1 MKGQA
6 ENCIKGCC
14 FPLHLTMNTTE
25 LKQNILNA
33 KFDKNFALLYG
44 DIEAARSRYI
54 DAVDEFV
61 NLYGERENIR
71 LFSAPG
77 RTEIGGN
84 HTDHQHGMVLA
95 GSVNLD
101 VIAVVSANSDNIVRI
116 KSKGYK
122 MDEVDIC
129 DLNKNEEEIGRARS
143 LIRGVVAAFK
153 NGGYNIGGFDA
164 YTTSDVLK
172 GSGLSSSAAFEV
184 LVSNIV
190 NGLYNEHKVDAI
202 TIAKYSQ
209 FAERE
214 YFGKPCGLLD
224 QMASS
229 VGGFTFADFCDPQN
243 PVVEKINLDLSESNH
258 TLCVVDTGGNHA
270 NLTQDYAD
278 ITLECRAVSECLGA
292 EFLRDAD
299 EEKFYQNIAEIREK
313 CGDRAI
319 MRAIHVFNENRRVLT
334 QKAALKRGDFNTFF
348 AAVKRSGES
357 SYDLLQNV
365 YSSSNPKEQAISLA
379 LTLTKQFLNGRG
391 AYRVHGGGFAGTIQ
405 CYIPNKMFDAY
416 KKMIETVFGEGSC
429 VPLFVRAVGGYELKG
444 E

>member
-1 MKGQA
+1 MMSFSAFFK
-6 ENCIKGCC
+6 I
-14 FPLHLTMNTTE
+14 MNTTE
-25 LKQNILNA
+25 LKQSIING
-33 KFDKNFALLYG
+33 KFDKDFILLYG
-44 DIEAARSRYI
+44 ETEVAKTRFC

-61 NLYGERENIR
+61 KLYGCCDNIR

-84 HTDHQHGMVLA
+84 HTDHQHGLVLA

-101 VIAVVSANSDNIVRI
+101 VIGVVSANDDGIVRI
-116 KSKGYK
+116 KSKGYP
-122 MDEVDIC
+122 MDEVDIT
-129 DLNKNEEEIGRARS
+129 DLEIKDDEKGRASS
-143 LIRGVVAAFK
+143 LIRGVLAAFK
-153 NGGYNIGGFDA
+153 NNGYNIGSFDA

-190 NGLYNEHKVDAI
+190 NGLFNNATVDAV

-209 FAERE
+209 YAERE

-229 VGGFTFADFCDPQN
+229 VGGFTYADFNDPQN

-270 NLTQDYAD
+270 NLTGDYAD
-278 ITLECRAVSECLGA
+278 ITLECKAVSNYLGV

-299 EEKFYQNIAEIREK
+299 EQAFYANLAAIREK
-313 CGDRAI
+313 CGDRALL
-319 MRAIHVFNENRRVLT
+319 RAMHVFNENKRVTT
-334 QKAALKRGDFNTFF
+334 QKSALKRGDFNTFF

-365 YSSSNPKEQAISLA
+365 YSPSNPKEQAISLA
-379 LTLTKQFLNGRG
+379 LALTKQFLNGRG

-405 CYIPNKMFDAY
+405 CYIPNTMFDGY
-416 KKMIETVFGEGSC
+416 KAMIESVFGENSC
-429 VPLFVRAVGGYELKG
+429 VKLFVRTVGGYELKG

>member
-1 MKGQA
+1 
-6 ENCIKGCC
+6 
-14 FPLHLTMNTTE
+14 MNITE
-25 LKQNILNA
+25 LKRNIQNG
-33 KFDKNFALLYG
+33 KFDKDFTLLYG
-44 DIEAARSRYI
+44 DAQSARVRYI

-61 NLYGERENIR
+61 KLYGERDNIR

-101 VIAVVSANSDNIVRI
+101 VIAVVSANGSDTVRI

-122 MDEVDIC
+122 MDEIYMN
-129 DLNKNEEEIGRARS
+129 DLEIKENEKGKACS
-143 LIRGVVAAFK
+143 LIRGVLAAFSQ
-153 NGGYNIGGFDA
+153 NGYNIGGFDA

-190 NGLYNEHKVDAI
+190 NGLFNNAAVDAVS
-202 TIAKYSQ
+202 IAKYSQ

-229 VGGFTFADFCDPQN
+229 VGGFTYADFCDPQN
-243 PVVEKINLDLSESNH
+243 PIVEKINLDLSESNH
-258 TLCVVDTGGNHA
+258 TLCVVDTGGDHA
-270 NLTQDYAD
+270 DLTQDYAD
-278 ITLECRAVSECLGA
+278 ITLECKAVSNALGV

-299 EEKFYQNIAEIREK
+299 EDEFYKNIALIREK

-357 SYDLLQNV
+357 SYDLLQNI
-365 YSSSNPKEQAISLA
+365 YSPSNPKQQAISLA
-379 LTLTKQFLNGRG
+379 LTLTKQFLNGHG

-405 CYIPNKMFDAY
+405 CYIPNRMFDDY
-416 KKMIETVFGEGSC
+416 KQMIESVFGNSSC
-429 VPLFVRAVGGYELKG
+429 VKLFVRQAGGYEIKG
-444 E
+444 DK

>member
-1 MKGQA
+1 MMLFSA
-6 ENCIKGCC
+6 FFNI
-14 FPLHLTMNTTE
+14 MNTNE
-25 LKQNILNA
+25 LKQNILNG
-33 KFDKNFALLYG
+33 KFDKDYNLLYG
-44 DIEAARSRYI
+44 ETENARSRFCE
-54 DAVDEFV
+54 AVDEFV
-61 NLYGERENIR
+61 KLYGKRDNIR

-84 HTDHQHGMVLA
+84 HTDHQHGLVLA

-101 VIAVVSANSDNIVRI
+101 VIAVVSVNNDNIVRI

-122 MDEVDIC
+122 MDEIDVN
-129 DLNKNEEEIGRARS
+129 DLEAKDDERGRACA
-143 LIRGVVAAFK
+143 LIRGVLSSFK
-153 NGGYNIGGFDA
+153 NNGHNVGGFDA
-164 YTTSDVLK
+164 YTTSNVLK

-190 NGLYNEHKVDAI
+190 NGLFNEHTVDAI
-202 TIAKYSQ
+202 SIAKYSQ
-209 FAERE
+209 FSERE

-229 VGGFTFADFCDPQN
+229 VGGFTYADFNNPQN
-243 PVVEKINLDLSESNH
+243 PIVEKINLDLNKSGH

-270 NLTQDYAD
+270 NLTDDYAD
-278 ITLECRAVSECLGA
+278 ITLECKAVSNALGV

-299 EEKFYQNIAEIREK
+299 EERFYQNLGTIREK

-319 MRAIHVFNENRRVLT
+319 LRAMHVFNENKRVLT
-334 QKAALKRGDFNTFF
+334 QKSALRRGDFNTFF
-348 AAVKRSGES
+348 VTVKRSGES

-365 YSSSNPKEQAISLA
+365 YSPKSPKEQAISLA
-379 LTLTKQFLNGRG
+379 LAITKQFLNGRG

-405 CYIPNKMFDAY
+405 CYIPNNMFDAY
-416 KKMIETVFGEGSC
+416 KQMIEAVFGEGSC
-429 VPLFVRAVGGYELKG
+429 VPLFVRSVGGYELKG

>member
-1 MKGQA
+1 
-6 ENCIKGCC
+6 
-14 FPLHLTMNTTE
+14 MNISK
-25 LKQNILNA
+25 LKEKIVNGS
-33 KFDKNFALLYG
+33 FDRDFILLYG
-44 DIEAARSRYI
+44 DAEAAKARYL

-61 NLYGERENIR
+61 NLYGDQDNIR

-101 VIAVVSANSDNIVRI
+101 VIAIVSANGGNTVRL

-122 MDEVDIC
+122 LDEVDIT
-129 DLNKNEEEIGRARS
+129 DLEIKEEEKGRAGA
-143 LIRGVVAAFK
+143 LIRGVLAAFK
-153 NGGYNIGGFDA
+153 MGGYNIGGFDA

-184 LVSNIV
+184 LISNIV
-190 NGLYNEHKVDAI
+190 NGLYNDGAVDAVS
-202 TIAKYSQ
+202 IAKYSQ

-214 YFGKPCGLLD
+214 FFGKPCGLLD

-229 VGGFTFADFCDPQN
+229 VGGFTYADFCDPQN
-243 PVVEKINLDLSESNH
+243 PVVEKINLDLSASGH

-278 ITLECRAVSECLGA
+278 ITLECKAVSEALGV
-292 EFLRDAD
+292 EFLRDAN
-299 EEKFYQNIAEIREK
+299 EEKFYANLAEIRAT

-319 MRAIHVFNENRRVLT
+319 LRAMHIFNENKRVLT
-334 QKAALKRGDFNTFF
+334 QKSALARGDFNTFF
-348 AAVKRSGES
+348 VTVKRSGES

-365 YSSSNPKEQAISLA
+365 YSPSNPREQAISLA
-379 LTLTKQFLNGRG
+379 LALTKQFLNGRG

-405 CYIPNKMFDAY
+405 CYIPNKMFDSY
-416 KKMIETVFGEGSC
+416 KKMIEAVFGDGSC
-429 VPLFVRAVGGYELKG
+429 VKLFVRSVGGYELNG